1 MAIDRRSFLAATAA
15 AGAALAGSAWAPT
28 ATAQSALPSQ
38 PSGPGATNIP
48 LTREEHRVVIVGS
61 GFGGGVSAL
70 RLTQA
75 GVPVLM
81 LERGREWKSG
91 PNQDTFPLASKPD
104 KRMLW
109 HGATERIAGL
119 LGTHTER

>member
-1 MAIDRRSFLAATAA
+1 M
-15 AGAALAGSAWAPT
+15 
-28 ATAQSALPSQ
+28 
-38 PSGPGATNIP
+38 
-48 LTREEHRVVIVGS
+48 GS

-91 PNQDTFPLASKPD
+91 PNQDTFPLATKPD
-104 KRMLW
+104 KRLLW
-109 HGATERIAGL
+109 HGATERVAGQRVEVEPYVGLIDAFAGENMTALAPAGL
-119 LGTHTER
+119 GGGSLVYQGMSLQPAEHVFNEYLPE